1 MKELKF
7 TQLKITNFRNIN
19 ELEINFNDN
28 FTEISGKNG
37 LGKTNT
43 LSAIMWCLF
52 GKNIYDEKL
61 FTISPIIDE
70 KEDNSINTIVKLV
83 INNEYVIERS
93 YKDRKTSL
101 KTGWIIDGKEEL
113 VTITQTKY
121 NEELKEHFV
130 DEETFKSLS
139 NINYIPNLNWKDL
152 KALIFELIGNIEDD
166 EVLLRDNFELIE
178 EYVRKFGIDETQ
190 KLLKQTDSN
199 LNDDIKRLETQYQT
213 LLNTKE
219 KYVANEEENKK
230 LLSRKDEIEKQLYY
244 NKEQSEKQQEYINEY
259 NAIEKAIKSVEYE
272 IEALK
277 VQQEFLEKTIEEYDN
292 LYKNFAFDVELQR
305 EKEIKSKEKEI
316 NDVKC
321 MIQDFNNEINSNNV
335 RLEQIKQQGEE
346 LKLKEI
352 KVENDICSACGQKL
366 PQEKIDNTLDNL
378 KKERDNKLLSL
389 KEEYDKIKKDNL
401 CVEENI
407 KLRNEQLIIL
417 NEELENIKIKVYEV
431 VEESDKQKEIKAK
444 KELKKQELIKKDEEI
459 VDLNKQ
465 YSALVEKIQAMC
477 KPLALENYD
486 STSLKQELNTINEKL
501 ATTTTLN
508 KISEDILAV
517 GLDLENAKNNKV
529 SNKNKLLEV
538 IKFNNIKA
546 DLLQK
551 RVRQYFSLVNFRTK
565 EFNQNGEEV
574 ETFKIVDDK
583 NVEFKEIN
591 TGNKILIGVD
601 LIKGIQKAKGLNIP
615 IIIDNFETL
624 TTDINNT
631 ENQIIVARAVKNVDR
646 LEIK

>member
-1 MKELKF
+1 MFFPYARLSCEF
-7 TQLKITNFRNIN
+7 IS
-19 ELEINFNDN
+19 INFNDN

-219 KYVANEEENKK
+219 KYVANEEENKE
-230 LLSRKDEIEKQLYY
+230 LLSRKDCVIICANTRNQASAKQTFGLGARTR
-244 NKEQSEKQQEYINEY
+244 KASAKQTGSTECEV
-259 NAIEKAIKSVEYE
+259 ASV
-272 IEALK
+272 K
-277 VQQEFLEKTIEEYDN
+277 V
-292 LYKNFAFDVELQR
+292 R
-305 EKEIKSKEKEI
+305 E
-316 NDVKC
+316 
-321 MIQDFNNEINSNNV
+321 
-335 RLEQIKQQGEE
+335 
-346 LKLKEI
+346 
-352 KVENDICSACGQKL
+352 
-366 PQEKIDNTLDNL
+366 
-378 KKERDNKLLSL
+378 
-389 KEEYDKIKKDNL
+389 
-401 CVEENI
+401 
-407 KLRNEQLIIL
+407 
-417 NEELENIKIKVYEV
+417 
-431 VEESDKQKEIKAK
+431 
-444 KELKKQELIKKDEEI
+444 
-459 VDLNKQ
+459 
-465 YSALVEKIQAMC
+465 
-477 KPLALENYD
+477 
-486 STSLKQELNTINEKL
+486 
-501 ATTTTLN
+501 
-508 KISEDILAV
+508 
-517 GLDLENAKNNKV
+517 
-529 SNKNKLLEV
+529 
-538 IKFNNIKA
+538 
-546 DLLQK
+546 
-551 RVRQYFSLVNFRTK
+551 
-565 EFNQNGEEV
+565 
-574 ETFKIVDDK
+574 
-583 NVEFKEIN
+583 
-591 TGNKILIGVD
+591 
-601 LIKGIQKAKGLNIP
+601 
-615 IIIDNFETL
+615 
-624 TTDINNT
+624 
-631 ENQIIVARAVKNVDR
+631 
-646 LEIK
+646 

>member
-28 FTEISGKNG
+28 FTEISGRNG

-43 LSAIMWCLF
+43 LSAILWCLF

-61 FTISPIIDE
+61 FTISPIIDGI
-70 KEDNSINTIVKLV
+70 EDNSINTIVKLI

-93 YKDRKTSL
+93 YKDRKTNL

-113 VTITQTKY
+113 VSLTQSKY

-139 NINYIPNLNWKDL
+139 NINYIPSLNWKDL
-152 KALIFELIGNIEDD
+152 KKLIFELIGNIEDD
-166 EVLLRDNFELIE
+166 EVLIRENFELIE
-178 EYVRKFGIDETQ
+178 EYVRKFGIEETQ
-190 KLLKQTDSN
+190 KLLKETETN

-219 KYVANEEENKK
+219 KYVANEEENKE

-244 NKEQSEKQQEYINEY
+244 NKEQSEKQQEYLNEY
-259 NAIEKAIKSVEYE
+259 NAVEKAIKGVEYE

-305 EKEIKSKEKEI
+305 EKDIKSKEKEI

-352 KVENDICSACGQKL
+352 KVENDTCSACGQKL
-366 PQEKIDNTLDNL
+366 PQEKIDTTLDNL

-401 CVEENI
+401 CLEENI
-407 KLRNEQLIIL
+407 KLRNEQLIIF

-431 VEESDKQKEIKAK
+431 VEETDKQKEIKAK
-444 KELKKQELIKKDEEI
+444 KELKKQELIKKDEEM
-459 VDLNKQ
+459 VDLDKQ
-465 YSALVEKIQAMC
+465 YSALVEKIQAMY
-477 KPLALENYD
+477 KPYLENYD

-508 KISEDILAV
+508 KISEDIELISNE
-517 GLDLENAKNNKV
+517 LESSRANKL

-538 IKFNNIKA
+538 VKFNNVKA
-546 DLLQK
+546 DLLQQ
-551 RVRQYFSLVNFRTK
+551 RVRQYFNLVNFRTK

-591 TGNKILIGVD
+591 TGNKILLGID

-624 TTDINNT
+624 TTDIDNT
-631 ENQIIVARAVKNVDR
+631 ENQIIVARAMKNINE

>member
-28 FTEISGKNG
+28 FTEISGRNG

-43 LSAIMWCLF
+43 LSAILWCLF

-61 FTISPIIDE
+61 FTISPIIDGI
-70 KEDNSINTIVKLV
+70 EDNSINTIVKLI

-93 YKDRKTSL
+93 YKDRKTNL

-113 VTITQTKY
+113 VSLTQSKY

-139 NINYIPNLNWKDL
+139 NINYIPSLNWKDL
-152 KALIFELIGNIEDD
+152 KKLIFELIGNIEDD
-166 EVLLRDNFELIE
+166 EVLIRENFELIE
-178 EYVRKFGIDETQ
+178 EYVRKFGIEETQ
-190 KLLKQTDSN
+190 KLLKETETN

-219 KYVANEEENKK
+219 KYVANEEENKE

-244 NKEQSEKQQEYINEY
+244 NKEQSEKQQEYFNEY
-259 NAIEKAIKSVEYE
+259 NAVEKAIKGVEYE

-305 EKEIKSKEKEI
+305 EKDIKSKEKEI

-352 KVENDICSACGQKL
+352 KVENDTCSACGQKL

-401 CVEENI
+401 CLEENI
-407 KLRNEQLIIL
+407 KLRNEQLIIF

-431 VEESDKQKEIKAK
+431 VEETDKQKEIKAK
-444 KELKKQELIKKDEEI
+444 KELKKQELIKKDEEM
-459 VDLNKQ
+459 VDLDKQ
-465 YSALVEKIQAMC
+465 YSALVEKIQTMY
-477 KPLALENYD
+477 KPFVENYD
-486 STSLKQELNTINEKL
+486 STSLKQELNAINEKL

-508 KISEDILAV
+508 KISEDIELISN
-517 GLDLENAKNNKV
+517 DLESARANKL

-538 IKFNNIKA
+538 VKFNNVKA
-546 DLLQK
+546 DLLQQ
-551 RVRQYFSLVNFRTK
+551 RVRQYFNLVNFRTK

-591 TGNKILIGVD
+591 TGNKILLGID

-615 IIIDNFETL
+615 IIIDNFESL
-624 TTDINNT
+624 TTDIDNT
-631 ENQIIVARAVKNVDR
+631 ENQIIVARAMKNINE

>member
-28 FTEISGKNG
+28 FTEISGRNG

-43 LSAIMWCLF
+43 LSAILWCLF

-61 FTISPIIDE
+61 FTISPIIDGI
-70 KEDNSINTIVKLV
+70 EDNSINTIVKLI

-93 YKDRKTSL
+93 YKDRKTNL

-113 VTITQTKY
+113 VSLTQSKY

-139 NINYIPNLNWKDL
+139 NINYIPSLNWKDL
-152 KALIFELIGNIEDD
+152 KKLIFELIGNIEDD
-166 EVLLRDNFELIE
+166 EVLIRENFELIE
-178 EYVRKFGIDETQ
+178 EYVRKFGIEETQ
-190 KLLKQTDSN
+190 KLLKETETN

-219 KYVANEEENKK
+219 KYVANEEENKE

-244 NKEQSEKQQEYINEY
+244 NKEQSEKQQEYFNEY
-259 NAIEKAIKSVEYE
+259 NAVERAIKGVEYE

-305 EKEIKSKEKEI
+305 EKDIKSKEKEI
-316 NDVKC
+316 NDIKC

-352 KVENDICSACGQKL
+352 KVENDTCSACGQKL
-366 PQEKIDNTLDNL
+366 PQEKIDTTLDNL

-431 VEESDKQKEIKAK
+431 VEETDKQKEIKAK

-459 VDLNKQ
+459 VDLDKQ
-465 YSALVEKIQAMC
+465 YSALVEKIQTMY
-477 KPLALENYD
+477 KPFVENYD

-508 KISEDILAV
+508 KISEDIELINNE
-517 GLDLENAKNNKV
+517 LENARANKL

-538 IKFNNIKA
+538 VKFNNVKA
-546 DLLQK
+546 DLLQQ
-551 RVRQYFSLVNFRTK
+551 RVRQYFNLVNFRTK

-591 TGNKILIGVD
+591 TGNKILLGID

-624 TTDINNT
+624 TTDIDNT
-631 ENQIIVARAVKNVDR
+631 ENQIIVARAMKNINE